1 MIEFLSNE
9 RLRDLAVDVIDRF
22 TNALSA
28 VTFRIAVTQFERLA
42 LAGRCARWHRRA
54 TERASRLNVG
64 FDSWIAS
71 GVQNFSG
78 VNVRDLHDVA

>member
-1 MIEFLSNE
+1 MIEFLPDE

-42 LAGRCARWHRRA
+42 LAGRCARWHRCA

-71 GVQNFSG
+71 GVQDFSG

>member
-1 MIEFLSNE
+1 MIEFLPNE
-9 RLRDLAVDVIDRF
+9 RLGDLAVDVIDRF

-42 LAGRCARWHRRA
+42 LAGRCARWHRCA

-78 VNVRDLHDVA
+78 VNVRDRHNVA